1 MSSTLWRR
9 VFLALYLLVM
19 SAASLFIL
27 GRTFA
32 AGEMV
37 QIDDQ
42 EAVMRRR
49 TSSVLTRL
57 TIDDPCWPAV
67 EITGRELLFSLTQQM
82 NAIPRVKGQF
92 PGEAPGKLSGQ
103 MAFADGTQEDFS
115 ISTVLT
121 IGQRVYYSPEAQ
133 TQLENIRQL
142 LASHLYTLE
151 NLASFFYPRQLV
163 TLSDGEA
170 SLALSSESM
179 GLLRRAIEEGALVED
194 SQEVEQ
200 LVGGPPPGTPSRCA
214 VRRGWTSCGWWSMP
228 TNPSRSTTPIPPGSP
243 FSSALAGSWSPSARS
258 CWRRDKFRPLSSRW
272 VESWGGDGG
281 FVSTQNLPAHRGNR
295 EYEDVRCCPLPA
307 GCSPRRV
314 PE

>member
-19 SAASLFIL
+19 RAASLFIQ

-200 LVGGPPPGTPSRCA
+200 LVGGPPPRYTIQ
-214 VRRGWTSCGWWSMP
+214 VR
-228 TNPSRSTTPIPPGSP
+228 SP
-243 FSSALAGSWSPSARS
+243 EGLDQLRLVVYANESIQVYDTYSSGQPFLFCFGGELVPLCQELLEAG
-258 CWRRDKFRPLSSRW
+258 
-272 VESWGGDGG
+272 
-281 FVSTQNLPAHRGNR
+281 
-295 EYEDVRCCPLPA
+295 
-307 GCSPRRV
+307 
-314 PE
+314 

>member
-151 NLASFFYPRQLV
+151 NLASFFYPSQLV

-179 GLLRRAIEEGALVED
+179 
-194 SQEVEQ
+194 
-200 LVGGPPPGTPSRCA
+200 
-214 VRRGWTSCGWWSMP
+214 
-228 TNPSRSTTPIPPGSP
+228 N
-243 FSSALAGSWSPSARS
+243 
-258 CWRRDKFRPLSSRW
+258 
-272 VESWGGDGG
+272 
-281 FVSTQNLPAHRGNR
+281 HH
-295 EYEDVRCCPLPA
+295 
-307 GCSPRRV
+307 
-314 PE
+314 

>member
-200 LVGGPPPGTPSRCA
+200 LVGGPPPRYTIQ
-214 VRRGWTSCGWWSMP
+214 VR
-228 TNPSRSTTPIPPGSP
+228 SP
-243 FSSALAGSWSPSARS
+243 EGLDQLRLVVSWSPSARS